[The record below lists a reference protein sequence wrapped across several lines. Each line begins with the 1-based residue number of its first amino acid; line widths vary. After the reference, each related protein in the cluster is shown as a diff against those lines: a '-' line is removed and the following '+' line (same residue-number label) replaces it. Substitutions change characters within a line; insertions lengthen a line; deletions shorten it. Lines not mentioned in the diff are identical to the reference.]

1 MARGKRRSGLVL
13 LLTLVAS
20 AVLTGRIYDSRD
32 PATLSYV
39 LSAVL
44 VAGSVLSGGMPK
56 AHRRQGRHP
65 VVGPFLTGVALFAFF
80 ALAGLV
86 VRLVPAVDRAVG
98 EVLLKADRG
107 SVAAV
112 VLAAAAAGAAEE
124 VFYRGAWFERMPLPM
139 VTATLAHVVST
150 LPAGN
155 VALTMAAS
163 LLGGVCGLS
172 RRASGGWW
180 TAAVVHVTWSLLCIA
195 WLPR

>member
-13 LLTLVAS
+13 LATLVAS
-20 AVLTGRIYDSRD
+20 AILTGRIYDSRD

-56 AHRRQGRHP
+56 AHRRKGKHP
-65 VVGPFLTGVALFAFF
+65 VVGPFLTGVGLFAFF

-86 VRLVPAVDRAVG
+86 VRLMPAFDHGVE
-98 EVLLKADRG
+98 EVLRIADRG
-107 SVAAV
+107 STLAV
-112 VLAAAAAGAAEE
+112 FLAALTAGVAEE
-124 VFYRGAWFERMPLPM
+124 VYYRGALFERLPLPIA
-139 VTATLAHVVST
+139 TATLAHMIST

-155 VALTMAAS
+155 VALTGAAF

-180 TAAVVHVTWSLLCIA
+180 APAVVHVSWSLLCIA